1 MEQIKHNLGDL
12 VYVVSDT
19 TGDEEVFDINYGII
33 ISIKH
38 YVDKGDYDRFPTLD
52 KEKYEEDYLYYEV
65 LTNSKKVLNVYSC
78 DVFPTLQDALV
89 GTSERL
95 ESSKY
100 YFERVFGLKNTNEN
114 L

>member
-1 MEQIKHNLGDL
+1 MKQIKHKLGDL

-19 TGDEEVFDINYGII
+19 TGEEEVFDITYGII
-33 ISIKH
+33 VSIKH

-52 KEKYEEDYLYYEV
+52 KEKYEGDYLYYEV
-65 LTNSKKVLNVYSC
+65 LTNSKKVLNVFYC

-89 GTSERL
+89 GISEWI

-100 YFERVFGLKNTNEN
+100 YFERVFELKNTNEN